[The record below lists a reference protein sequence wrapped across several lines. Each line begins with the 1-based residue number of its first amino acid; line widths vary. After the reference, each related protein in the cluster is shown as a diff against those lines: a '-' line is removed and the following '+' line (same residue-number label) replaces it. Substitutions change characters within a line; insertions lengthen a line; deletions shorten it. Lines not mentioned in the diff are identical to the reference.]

1 MRGAPNGKEATL
13 SALECRCDGKF
24 AKRWRLGKTADKRA
38 PKKLVTGFGAIVS
51 IQTEKLRT
59 FLFNFNIVV
68 PFEKMDDE
76 CFLLWSV
83 MEGELFESNMIFCVG
98 LVLCPLTKG
107 SEHGEVPVDFWW
119 WCVTGGC
126 SVVKW
131 VGGTSNGDDRMERF
145 LGEGWSRFV
154 AERRQ
159 LLVKQLVEGQSHGTF
174 CERLKNCGREYTLCD
189 SDHIAPC
196 SV

>member
-1 MRGAPNGKEATL
+1 ML
-13 SALECRCDGKF
+13 SNVGL
-24 AKRWRLGKTADKRA
+24 TANLQIVGGWEKLRISELR
-38 PKKLVTGFGAIVS
+38 KKLVTGFGAIVS

-59 FLFNFNIVV
+59 FLFNFSIVV

-131 VGGTSNGDDRMERF
+131 VGGTSNGDEWNDSWVRGGHDLWLRDVNYWWNNWWKV
-145 LGEGWSRFV
+145 GIG
-154 AERRQ
+154 
-159 LLVKQLVEGQSHGTF
+159 
-174 CERLKNCGREYTLCD
+174 CD
-189 SDHIAPC
+189 
-196 SV
+196 